1 MRVQFLLFCF
11 LLILSSAFSQNKF
24 EFGERLNYNAQNIII
39 SFDKPLAFSES
50 KSGFGATDSKNL
62 VTSFINYDIQSI
74 LQVYCTPIPSQFAM
88 DAELF
93 FSDKN
98 NIEQIMKQT
107 FPEPINYVNS
117 YKVIKINGRN
127 FLEVNVT
134 SYAIQKQTNWITF
147 YKNNFINI
155 LGTTTIDNFK
165 NIIEFLDKFKSSI
178 LID

>member
-1 MRVQFLLFCF
+1 
-11 LLILSSAFSQNKF
+11 
-24 EFGERLNYNAQNIII
+24 
-39 SFDKPLAFSES
+39 
-50 KSGFGATDSKNL
+50 
-62 VTSFINYDIQSI
+62 
-74 LQVYCTPIPSQFAM
+74 M

-107 FPEPINYVNS
+107 FPEPINDVNS

-134 SYAIQKQTNWITF
+134 TYAIQKQTNWITF